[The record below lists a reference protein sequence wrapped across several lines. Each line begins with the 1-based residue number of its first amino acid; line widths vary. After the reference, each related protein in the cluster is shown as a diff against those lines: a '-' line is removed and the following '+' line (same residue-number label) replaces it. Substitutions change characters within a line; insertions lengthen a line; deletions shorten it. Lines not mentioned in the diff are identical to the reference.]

1 MTVLSKP
8 KWIEKW
14 PRSLSKVISWRAT
27 VTLSN
32 FVGAWW
38 VSGSIAAGLGFAGF
52 ALVVNSALYFIH
64 ERAWNRIGWA
74 KDSEIVFD
82 ESAK

>member
-1 MTVLSKP
+1 MFKKP
-8 KWIEKW
+8 KWAEKW
-14 PRSLSKVISWRAT
+14 PRSLIKVISWRAT

-52 ALVVNSALYFIH
+52 ALIVNSCLYYLH
-64 ERAWNRIGWA
+64 ERAWNRVDWA
-74 KDSEIVFD
+74 KYIDPAVVNTP
-82 ESAK
+82 K